1 MSAPIVALV
10 VARGRNGVIGRD
22 GDLPWR
28 LRSDLQRFKA
38 VTMGKPC
45 LMGRKTW
52 ESFPAQYRPLPGR
65 TNIVVSRRQ
74 TSAEQMREAGAA
86 VVPGFREGLDA
97 ALESDGLDLIWV
109 IGGSTLFD
117 QALDVATLAEVTV
130 LDVDAEGDTFAP
142 VLDGSWQRTAVEP
155 DTGWHESRTGVRYRF
170 ERWERP

>member
-1 MSAPIVALV
+1 MIWAQTQD
-10 VARGRNGVIGRD
+10 GVIGLD
-22 GDLPWR
+22 GGIPWNVPEDLAH
-28 LRSDLQRFKA
+28 FKELTLGHP
-38 VTMGKPC
+38 VV
-45 LMGRKTW
+45 MGRKTW

-130 LDVDAEGDTFAP
+130 LEMDEDVEGDTFAP
-142 VLDGSWQRTAVEP
+142 VLDGSWRRTFVEP
-155 DTGWHESRTGVRYRF
+155 DTGWHESRTGARYRF
-170 ERWERP
+170 ERWERS

>member
-1 MSAPIVALV
+1 MIWAQTQD
-10 VARGRNGVIGRD
+10 GVIGLD
-22 GDLPWR
+22 GGMPWNVPEDLAH
-28 LRSDLQRFKA
+28 FKELTLGHP
-38 VTMGKPC
+38 VV
-45 LMGRKTW
+45 MGRKTW

-130 LDVDAEGDTFAP
+130 LEMDEDVEGDTFAP
-142 VLDGSWQRTAVEP
+142 VLDGSWRRTSVEP
-155 DTGWHESRTGVRYRF
+155 DTDWRESRTGARYRF
-170 ERWERP
+170 ERWERS

>member
-1 MSAPIVALV
+1 MIWAQTQD
-10 VARGRNGVIGRD
+10 GVIGLD
-22 GDLPWR
+22 GGMPWNVPEDLAH
-28 LRSDLQRFKA
+28 FKELTLGDP
-38 VTMGKPC
+38 VV
-45 LMGRKTW
+45 MGRKTW

-117 QALDVATLAEVTV
+117 QALDVATLAEITV
-130 LDVDAEGDTFAP
+130 LDADVEGDTFAP
-142 VLDGSWQRTAVEP
+142 VLDESWQRTAVDP
-155 DTGWHESRTGVRYRF
+155 DEGWHESRTGVRYRY